1 MIRGEIAKLDSTLPI
16 AIDTMKQRVGRLS
29 ARPRFNAMLL
39 SLFAL
44 MGAVLTAIGLY
55 GVTSFLVAQRRRE
68 IGLRMALGAT
78 ARNVLTM
85 ILARALRWTAAG
97 AALGLVGVHFS
108 VNALQA
114 LLAEAP
120 PSSLASSGTSICLLV
135 VVALIAAGAPA
146 LRAATASPTQA
157 LREE

>member
-97 AALGLVGVHFS
+97 PPLAWSAFTSASTPSRLYSPKPLPAVSLHREPQS
-108 VNALQA
+108 VSW
-114 LLAEAP
+114 
-120 PSSLASSGTSICLLV
+120 SSW
-135 VVALIAAGAPA
+135 P
-146 LRAATASPTQA
+146 
-157 LREE
+157 